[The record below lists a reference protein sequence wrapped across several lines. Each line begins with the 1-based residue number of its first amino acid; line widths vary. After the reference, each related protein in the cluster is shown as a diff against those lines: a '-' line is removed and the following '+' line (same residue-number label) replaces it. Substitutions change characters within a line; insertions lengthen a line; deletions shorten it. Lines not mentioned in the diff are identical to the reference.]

1 MTEKFKPTYLVS
13 NLDKDERVN
22 ELEPHIERN
31 IEEIK
36 EDKTGSRTLE
46 AKYKEFLYFMA
57 RLQAS
62 PVDQKAV
69 SDMASR
75 IKSYDREEMNKD
87 MQSRRDVAEERDALE
102 VTGEAIAAR
111 FKKIIDYKDL
121 TIPSNL
127 ALAGNLG
134 LKDGGV
140 PLRAK
145 YFGTGVSSTHIKT
158 WDQLL
163 FALDY
168 ADPRLTELDANNQPA
183 KLTGKPV
190 ELTAPFSGIFGLR
203 TDTAE
208 GLKFIM
214 NDYTETA

>member
-1 MTEKFKPTYLVS
+1 MTENYKPTYLVS
-13 NLDKDERVN
+13 NLDRDQRLN

-46 AKYKEFLYFMA
+46 AKYREFLYFMA
-57 RLQAS
+57 RYEAS
-62 PVDQKAV
+62 PIDRQAV
-69 SDMASR
+69 ELLKGE
-75 IKSYDREEMNKD
+75 IKDFDRKEMDND
-87 MQSRRDVAEERDALE
+87 MQSRRDAVAAEEALE

-214 NDYTETA
+214 NDYTETV